1 MKLFNCIQTNDYIRI
16 ISVSNTWN
24 YLTEYEQMII
34 SELLVLVILQLF
46 NCIQTNDYIRI
57 ITVSNTLNYLT
68 VYKQM
73 IILELLVLVIH
84 ETI

>member
-1 MKLFNCIQTNDYIRI
+1 MQTNDYIRI

-24 YLTEYEQMII
+24 YLT
-34 SELLVLVILQLF
+34 
-46 NCIQTNDYIRI
+46 
-57 ITVSNTLNYLT
+57 

-73 IILELLVLVIH
+73 IILELLVLVIL

>member
-1 MKLFNCIQTNDYIRI
+1 MQRNDYIRI

-24 YLTEYEQMII
+24 YLT
-34 SELLVLVILQLF
+34 
-46 NCIQTNDYIRI
+46 
-57 ITVSNTLNYLT
+57 

-73 IILELLVLVIH
+73 IILELLVLEIL